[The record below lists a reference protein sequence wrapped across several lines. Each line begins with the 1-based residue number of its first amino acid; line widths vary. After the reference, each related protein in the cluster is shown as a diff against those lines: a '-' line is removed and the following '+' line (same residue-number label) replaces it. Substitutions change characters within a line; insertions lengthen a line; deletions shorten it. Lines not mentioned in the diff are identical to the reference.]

1 MGTPLATLASR
12 SGRRAAVSLALLLV
26 LVGCQADAGA
36 AEQPAEGLLVLSAGD
51 APRLDVLAAKP
62 ESDGA
67 VAIGLPMPV
76 GGARW
81 ISAGKDGVLVGTT
94 ADGQLLTSDPVDPR
108 GSAVDVAALE
118 WRPVE
123 ATDDSGGSLP
133 TPAWFATWDPAGRR
147 FVALGGELLG
157 GGDAT
162 LFLIDPAEGKL
173 TKIGL
178 NRALL
183 AAPPVW
189 LDADRVALVSGNKDA
204 PTSILVDTS
213 NGKVAKGPVGERRL
227 ATSADG
233 TVIATSAG
241 PGEPVVLRSSKG
253 WLADD
258 GTSIGSVEV
267 PDGFTDAVSLA
278 LDGKGRRLAIVWL
291 SEDGTTRCDVHDG
304 TDGWR
309 RVLSHPAAVAAW
321 LR

>member
-1 MGTPLATLASR
+1 MGIPLATFASR
-12 SGRRAAVSLALLLV
+12 TGRRAAVSLSLLLV
-26 LVGCQADAGA
+26 LAGCQADAGA
-36 AEQPAEGLLVLSAGD
+36 AEQPAEGLLVLSSGE
-51 APRLDVLAAKP
+51 APSLDVLAAKP
-62 ESDGA
+62 DSDGV
-67 VAIGLPMPV
+67 VAIGLPMPID
-76 GGARW
+76 GASW
-81 ISAGKDGVLVGTT
+81 ISGGKDGVLVGTT

-123 ATDDSGGSLP
+123 ATDESGASLP

-147 FVALGGELLG
+147 FVALGGDVPG

-162 LFLIDPAEGKL
+162 LFLVDPADGKL

-189 LDADRVALVSGNKDA
+189 LDANRIALVGGSPA
-204 PTSILVDTS
+204 EPTSILVDTAS
-213 NGKVAKGPVGERRL
+213 GKVAKGPTGERRL

-233 TVIATSAG
+233 AVIATSAG

-304 TDGWR
+304 SDGWR